1 MPLYRSF
8 LSAVA
13 LFSSGFALTAA
24 HTARA
29 GDAAPTGPAVVEL
42 FTSEGCSSCPPADE
56 NLANILDDARRH
68 GRAVYPLAWHVDYW
82 NHLGWADRFSSAE
95 ASRRQ
100 ERYVTAL
107 HLDTAYTPQM
117 VVNGSAEFVGS
128 DVDRSHREIDAALHA
143 PAVAQ
148 VTLDR
153 VEEKDQQI
161 DVTYSTRNAPAGSV
175 LVVAAVE
182 RGLSSV
188 VGRGENGGRTLT
200 HENVVRAFTQI
211 DPAKAD
217 HGNATLHLPADAK
230 PANLSVIAFVQSTTT
245 MKILGAAAADV
256 AVGAAAR

>member
-29 GDAAPTGPAVVEL
+29 GDAAPAGPAVVEL

-100 ERYVTAL
+100 ERYVAAL
-107 HLDTAYTPQM
+107 HLDTAYTPQWWST
-117 VVNGSAEFVGS
+117 GRPSSSA
-128 DVDRSHREIDAALHA
+128 
-143 PAVAQ
+143 
-148 VTLDR
+148 
-153 VEEKDQQI
+153 
-161 DVTYSTRNAPAGSV
+161 
-175 LVVAAVE
+175 
-182 RGLSSV
+182 
-188 VGRGENGGRTLT
+188 RTLI
-200 HENVVRAFTQI
+200 A
-211 DPAKAD
+211 
-217 HGNATLHLPADAK
+217 AT
-230 PANLSVIAFVQSTTT
+230 
-245 MKILGAAAADV
+245 
-256 AVGAAAR
+256 ARSMRHCTRRPSRR